1 LIRAS
6 VVTAWRRLKI
16 TERRELRRRSTR
28 ASDAVM
34 RCRCKVILALV
45 QGKTPTMIAN
55 GGLCAKS
62 QVYRIAG
69 RFLEHGTAG
78 LADRR
83 EDNGPNKVDEAYERR
98 LLEVLGGSPQ
108 DHGYRRPTWTQELLI
123 SVLAERTEVDI
134 SVSTMSRLLRRLG
147 VRLGRPKPIVGCP
160 WSRARRARRLRAIRR
175 LIEGLGPDDVVV
187 YVDEVDIHL
196 NPKTGPDWMR
206 RGRQKTVLTPG
217 CNEKRYLAGALDP
230 KTHRLTWV
238 EGDQKN
244 SLLFLRLLYELVT
257 RTYPKA
263 RWVHVVLDNFGIHD
277 SQQVRLALK
286 SERGSKVKLHF
297 LPPYCPDHNR
307 IERVWKDLHDNVTR
321 NHRCAGMEEL
331 MIEVRNYL
339 QTRNRH
345 RRHAYAK
352 GNVA

>member
-1 LIRAS
+1 MIRAS
-6 VVTAWRRLKI
+6 VVNAWQRLK
-16 TERRELRRRSTR
+16 TSERREMRRRSMR

-69 RFLEHGTAG
+69 RFVEHGLAG

-83 EDNGPNKVDEAYERR
+83 EDNGQTKVDPTYERQ
-98 LLEVLGGSPQ
+98 LLEVLEESPQ

-123 SVLAERTEVDI
+123 LVLAERTEITI
-134 SVSTMSRLLRRLG
+134 SASTMSRLLGRLM

-160 WSRARRARRLRAIRR
+160 WSKSRRTRRLRVIRR
-175 LIEGLGPDDVVV
+175 LIDDLAPDEVVV

-217 CNEKRYLAGALDP
+217 CNEKRYLAGALNA
-230 KTHRLTWV
+230 KTRRLTWV
-238 EGDQKN
+238 EGEQKN
-244 SLLFLRLLYELVT
+244 SLLFLQLLYKLVT
-257 RTYPKA
+257 ETYPKA
-263 RWVHVVLDNFGIHD
+263 RRIHLVLDNFGIHD

-286 SERGSKVKLHF
+286 SEKGSKIQLHF

-331 MIEVRNYL
+331 MLEVRQYL

-345 RRHAYAK
+345 RRHAYVKRDIA
-352 GNVA
+352 

>member
-1 LIRAS
+1 MIRAS
-6 VVTAWRRLKI
+6 VVNAWKRLRI
-16 TERRELRRRSTR
+16 TERRELRRRSLR

-45 QGKTPTMIAN
+45 QGKTPTMIAD
-55 GGLCAKS
+55 GGLGAKS
-62 QVYRIAG
+62 QVYRVAG
-69 RFLEHGTAG
+69 RFLEHGPAG

-83 EDNGPNKVDEAYERR
+83 EDNGPNKVDEAYESR
-98 LLEVLGGSPQ
+98 LLEVLDGSPQ

-123 SVLAERTEVDI
+123 LVLAERTEVTV
-134 SVSTMSRLLRRLG
+134 SASTMSRTLRRLR

-175 LIEGLGPDDVVV
+175 LIEGLGPDEVVV

-206 RGRQKTVLTPG
+206 RGRQKEVLTPG

-230 KTHRLTWV
+230 VARRLTWV
-238 EGDQKN
+238 EGDRKD
-244 SLLFLRLLYELVT
+244 SLLFLRLLYKLVAEM
-257 RTYPKA
+257 YPKA
-263 RWVHVVLDNFGIHD
+263 RRVHVVLDNFGIHD

-286 SERGSKVKLHF
+286 SEKGSTIELHF

-331 MIEVRNYL
+331 MIEVRRYL

-345 RRHAYAK
+345 RGHAYVK
-352 GNVA
+352 GEVA